1 MIGQRLRQLRLARG
15 LSLDALAA
23 AIGGAVTKQALS
35 KYEQG
40 SARPSPVVLNKLAE
54 ALGVKAA
61 YLWSEPGVE
70 VEFVAYR
77 RASALPK
84 GEQLRV
90 QALVTEGLETRVRL
104 QDLLGHTDDVVLPV
118 RSIQIRQSEDAEG
131 AAEKLRAEWQLGTD
145 PIGNLTDV
153 LEHHFVHVLE
163 IKAGDKF
170 DGISAVAYDS
180 QHRARAAAV
189 VSRMGVPGGRQRLN
203 LGHELGHLALEMPD
217 DVDQERTAFRF
228 GAALLAPADVLRR
241 EVGHRRAFIQP
252 EELLLFK
259 RRFGLSLQAL
269 LFRLKDLGIITDSYY
284 RQWCIDINR
293 LGWRKQEPM
302 ELPAEQ
308 PQWMR
313 QSALRALAE
322 GLIGKEEA
330 QSMVG
335 ERLAVETA
343 LPSIERKAF
352 VKLPLEERRRVL
364 AQQAEKLAEHYEHD
378 SEWRDLEAGDIVE
391 Y

>member
-15 LSLDALAA
+15 YSLDALAA

-40 SARPSPVVLNKLAE
+40 TARPSPVVLNKLAE
-54 ALGVKAA
+54 ALDVKAA
-61 YLWSEPGVE
+61 YLWSEPGIE

-77 RASALPK
+77 KTSALPK

-90 QALVTEGLETRVRL
+90 QALVTEGLERRVRL
-104 QDLLGHTDDVVLPV
+104 QDLLGQTDDVSLPV
-118 RSIQIRQSEDAEG
+118 RSFKIREADDAEE
-131 AAEKLRAEWQLGTD
+131 AAEKLRAEWQLGLD

-163 IKAGDKF
+163 IEAPDKF

-180 QHRARAAAV
+180 QRRARAAAV
-189 VSRMGVPGGRQRLN
+189 VSRKGVPGGRQRLN
-203 LGHELGHLALEMPD
+203 LGHELGHLALDMPD
-217 DVDQERTAFRF
+217 DLDHERAAFRF
-228 GAALLAPADVLRR
+228 GAAFLAPADVFRR
-241 EVGHRRAFIQP
+241 EVGHRRTYIQP
-252 EELLLFK
+252 EELLRLK

-330 QSMVG
+330 ESMVG
-335 ERLAVETA
+335 ERLAAETA
-343 LPSIERKAF
+343 LPTIERKAF
-352 VKLPLEERRRVL
+352 MKLPLEERRRLL
-364 AQQAEKLAEHYEHD
+364 AQRAEKLAEHYEQD
-378 SEWRDLEAGDIVE
+378 SEWRDLEAGEIVE

>member
-1 MIGQRLRQLRLARG
+1 MIGQRLRQLRLARA

-35 KYEQG
+35 KYEKG
-40 SARPSPVVLNKLAE
+40 TARPSPVVLNKLAE

-61 YLWSEPGVE
+61 YLWSEPGIE
-70 VEFVAYR
+70 VQFVAYR
-77 RASALPK
+77 KGSALSK
-84 GEQLRV
+84 SEQIRV

-104 QDLLGHTDDVVLPV
+104 QELLGYADEVSLPV
-118 RSIQIRQSEDAEG
+118 QSIRIRQTDDAEG
-131 AAEKLRAEWQLGTD
+131 AAEKLRSEWDLGMD

-163 IKAGDKF
+163 IEAGDKF
-170 DGISAVAYDS
+170 DGISAVAYDNL
-180 QHRARAAAV
+180 RRTRAAAV
-189 VSRMGVPGGRQRLN
+189 VSRKGVPCGRQRLN
-203 LGHELGHLALEMPD
+203 LGHELGHLVLKMPD

-228 GAALLAPADVLRR
+228 GAAFLAPADVFRR
-241 EVGHRRAFIQP
+241 EVGHKRAFIQP
-252 EELLLFK
+252 EELLMLK

-269 LFRLKDLGIITDSYY
+269 LFRLKDLSIITDGYY

-308 PQWMR
+308 PQWIR

-330 QSMVG
+330 ESMLG
-335 ERLAVETA
+335 ERLAADTA

-352 VKLPLEERRRVL
+352 MKLPLEERRRLL
-364 AQQAEKLAEHYEHD
+364 AQQAERLIEHYEQEND
-378 SEWRDLEAGDIVE
+378 SKDLEAGDIVE